1 MYLNTA
7 NITKIITDEIKL
19 LIILLVSIGYVEII
33 QLINIKINLKIFEL
47 SNKLFNHLGTG
58 CIVYPTNIP
67 VSKVDSNLKKS
78 FIIYIYI
85 KNLNIIFKDKIIIL

>member
-1 MYLNTA
+1 MYLNTK

-33 QLINIKINLKIFEL
+33 PVINIIINLKIFEL

-58 CIVYPTNIP
+58 CKVYPKSIP
-67 VSKVDSNLKKS
+67 VSRVDSNLKKS
-78 FIIYIYI
+78 FIIYIY
-85 KNLNIIFKDKIIIL
+85 KKKI